1 MSSDSSL
8 PQSPQH
14 SHARS
19 HSHAHPHLNGHDGHD
34 GHGHDHSH
42 DVGSGHPSEQVADL
56 KSPVLIGVFQRLL
69 WTGVALAGLWSV
81 VFWAL

>member
-14 SHARS
+14 SHTHP
-19 HSHAHPHLNGHDGHD
+19 HSHGHV

-42 DVGSGHPSEQVADL
+42 HVGGGHPSEQVTDL
-56 KSPVLIGVFQRLL
+56 KSPVLIGVSQRLF
-69 WTGVALAGLWSV
+69 WTGVALAGLWLV
-81 VFWAL
+81 VFWALST